1 MDLKSYKVAIVSF
14 KWTKLSQYDICI
26 TINIRILIYF
36 ATLMDLYTTFV
47 ILRLNTE
54 DRSYFNFA
62 DPLEPEGLAYH
73 TTVRAKELSAS

>member
-1 MDLKSYKVAIVSF
+1 
-14 KWTKLSQYDICI
+14 
-26 TINIRILIYF
+26 
-36 ATLMDLYTTFV
+36 MDLYTTFV